1 MLPLDRMKGLDKHDR
16 LSIRG
21 FGRDADA
28 SIPGSGDSTDAE
40 AAWRFMLGV
49 GVGEVGSPGPISAW
63 LGPTLAFL
71 PAVVAR

>member
-28 SIPGSGDSTDAE
+28 SIPGSGDSTDRDAD
-40 AAWRFMLGV
+40 
-49 GVGEVGSPGPISAW
+49 GSDSLALFVFISF
-63 LGPTLAFL
+63 LSLAVDLLCTPPFCL
-71 PAVVAR
+71 I